1 MNQPWSERRAQL
13 AAETIGMK
21 IPVLE
26 TERLTLRGHR
36 LEDFPACAGLWADP
50 IVTRY
55 IGGVPLTAE
64 EAWARL
70 LRYAGHWALLGFG
83 YWVAEEKATGEFLG
97 EIGFADLKRDLDPP
111 LGAIPEAGWVFTPAA
126 HGQGYA
132 TEALRAILSWGESHF
147 SNPKTACLIHPD
159 NVASIKVAEKCGYR
173 DALRTTYKGKPTVV
187 FFREIPRRTASAGF
201 PALAK

>member
-1 MNQPWSERRAQL
+1 M
-13 AAETIGMK
+13 I

-36 LEDFPACAGLWADP
+36 LEDFAACASLWADP

-70 LRYAGHWALLGFG
+70 LRYSGHWTLLGFG
-83 YWVAEEKATGEFLG
+83 YWVVEEKGTGTFLG
-97 EIGFADLKRDLDPP
+97 EIGFADLKRDIEPP
-111 LGAIPEAGWVFTPAA
+111 LGDIPEAGWVFSSAA

-132 TEALRAILSWGESHF
+132 TEALRGILSWGEVHI
-147 SNPKTACLIHPD
+147 TATQTTCIIHPE
-159 NVASIKVAEKCGYR
+159 NAASIRVAEKCGYR
-173 DALRTTYKGKPTVV
+173 ETMRTTYKGKPASV
-187 FFREIPRRTASAGF
+187 FFREAIGPSTSTGYIAHAE
-201 PALAK
+201 